1 MRHGAIK
8 CETSS
13 VTTVATPNTVS
24 ASTATNVELGLLTL
38 ETVNAMGGSLRVK
51 CQIIFKVE
59 QHNSVICQI
68 YTLYKYIN

>member
-1 MRHGAIK
+1 MRYGAIK

-38 ETVNAMGGSLRVK
+38 ETVNAKGGSLRVK
-51 CQIIFKVE
+51 CQITFKVE